1 MIDVSRIALTISS
14 PEVDDYQ
21 QVASNLAQAL
31 STWGFAYLT
40 NHGVDQNT
48 VKNCFNQSRNF
59 FKLPQH
65 IKDNFARGIHQIQG
79 YSRKGREI
87 LENENVMEA
96 KESLDIQTCSGSLP
110 DSTTPKLR
118 PAVQHLSDEA
128 KLLAQRLLRCLALDL
143 KIDPQSFLKDHAG
156 MLTGEGNASAI
167 RLLHYPPLDKSSE
180 YLEDDS
186 SPEPPPQQQKITRCG
201 KHTDYGG
208 LTLLFQDNLGG
219 LEVETL
225 NSNEQQQW
233 TRVSPIEGT
242 IVVNIGD
249 LLQFWSAGKYR
260 ATPHRVVVDRA
271 TSHQARFS
279 MAVFI
284 HPDHDTDI
292 SPLTSQLMIP
302 MTNDEKSNKTARDH
316 INRRFAETYLT

>member
-1 MIDVSRIALTISS
+1 MECNIPVIDVSPIALTISS
-14 PEVDDYQ
+14 PQVDDYQ
-21 QVASNLAQAL
+21 QVASNLAKAL

-48 VKNCFNQSRNF
+48 VKNCFNQSKNF

-87 LENENVMEA
+87 LEDENVMEA

-118 PAVQHLSDEA
+118 PAVHNLSDEA

-143 KIDPQSFLKDHAG
+143 KIDPQSFLRAHAG

-167 RLLHYPPLDKSSE
+167 RLLHYPPLDKSSAE
-180 YLEDDS
+180 LQNLEDDGK
-186 SPEPPPQQQKITRCG
+186 EPQQKITRCG

-208 LTLLFQDNLGG
+208 LTLLFQVRLSSCFTRALLLCLDAIL
-219 LEVETL
+219 LE
-225 NSNEQQQW
+225 
-233 TRVSPIEGT
+233 TR
-242 IVVNIGD
+242 
-249 LLQFWSAGKYR
+249 
-260 ATPHRVVVDRA
+260 
-271 TSHQARFS
+271 
-279 MAVFI
+279 
-284 HPDHDTDI
+284 
-292 SPLTSQLMIP
+292 
-302 MTNDEKSNKTARDH
+302 
-316 INRRFAETYLT
+316 